1 MIKIY
6 LGQFTL
12 FVPTDLAFNQFLQKL
27 GGIKEVSIFH
37 TYLSILNSIS
47 KIIQGVNKLKQ
58 NPKELERIVK
68 NHLVKGQV
76 RSEDLAG
83 RCIS

>member
-1 MIKIY
+1 MELKRYAILHAY
-6 LGQFTL
+6 A
-12 FVPTDLAFNQFLQKL
+12 VDLKFMLD
-27 GGIKEVSIFH
+27 
-37 TYLSILNSIS
+37 
-47 KIIQGVNKLKQ
+47 IQGVNKLKQ

-83 RCIS
+83 RGLSLTNYKQTLFFNVCQMILSVLA